1 MNQKGS
7 KSIGNIDNGIWIAE
21 FLFFSPYTVQYMNH
35 GIRRK
40 QASTMTFHSWRVQH
54 NLNNRFS
61 VAKEWKERERDLD
74 WRGGVPRRLI
84 RRFNSYKYPGSLK
97 SIISLQAMEMW
108 RINECPSHNP
118 TWNMKHSSIISI
130 LSVHLLQLLDNILHK
145 ILLEVIASSFI
156 QTYLLVDCKCS
167 LNAQLKSLEP
177 QQKVTESWLICMK
190 RVKPALNKK
199 CWNART
205 NKFPDIIFKTSIVL
219 LYGGICFWN
228 PVQQAWW
235 GTSHEPQ
242 GFCFL
247 FALLIQ

>member
-7 KSIGNIDNGIWIAE
+7 KSIGNINNGIWIAE
-21 FLFFSPYTVQYMNH
+21 FLFFFPYTVQYMNH
-35 GIRRK
+35 GIRWK
-40 QASTMTFHSWRVQH
+40 PASTMTCHSWRVQH

-61 VAKEWKERERDLD
+61 VAKEWKEREGDLD

-156 QTYLLVDCKCS
+156 HMR
-167 LNAQLKSLEP
+167 P
-177 QQKVTESWLICMK
+177 IC
-190 RVKPALNKK
+190 
-199 CWNART
+199 CWTASAPWMHN
-205 NKFPDIIFKTSIVL
+205 
-219 LYGGICFWN
+219 WN
-228 PVQQAWW
+228 
-235 GTSHEPQ
+235 H
-242 GFCFL
+242 
-247 FALLIQ
+247 